1 MTHAPGVTGTP
12 DARRLQAE
20 LQFVTEL
27 CEIVAS
33 NAEMQPILDWIVH
46 KTTGLLSADE
56 GSIKLLEPE
65 AAGPSVRTIIRRE
78 TPGLSSGS
86 WPTAVSMSVMGFLL
100 HRGEALASAD
110 LPGDPRFSGLRG
122 ASGRVRAVL
131 AVPLKVGN
139 RITGMLAVT
148 QSEPGR
154 EWTAHDAQLLAI
166 VASNSAAVIEQARL
180 RVEALEK
187 QRLEAEMR
195 RTERELEQARQIQM
209 RLVPAGSLVVGPWQV
224 EGQVVPARMVGG
236 DAFNY
241 RELGNGRLGVAIADV
256 SGKGVPAALL
266 MANLQAS
273 LWAFCN
279 GRRPIPE
286 AIHFVNESVVRSAA
300 GSKFITFFYGEIDP
314 AAGTVAYVN
323 AGHNPP
329 MLRRR
334 DGRIEDLRA
343 GGLPLGIVEAA
354 DYEQGVA
361 EFRPGDS
368 LLMYSDGLSEAMDLA
383 QNEFGEDR
391 LRALWGEH
399 GARRPEEVIRLVF
412 DRIADFRGR
421 AGQSDDMTIVVVGAR
436 PA

>member
-27 CEIVAS
+27 CEVVAS
-33 NAEMQPILDWIVH
+33 NSELQPILDWIVQ

-56 GSIKLLEPE
+56 GSIKLLAPE
-65 AAGPSVRTIIRRE
+65 TAGPSVKTIIRRE
-78 TPGLSSGS
+78 SPGLSSGS
-86 WPTAVSMSVMGFLL
+86 WPQAVSMSVMGFLL
-100 HRGEALASAD
+100 HKGEALASPD
-110 LPGDPRFSGLRG
+110 LPGDSRFPGLRAG
-122 ASGRVRAVL
+122 SGRVRAVL

-148 QSEPGR
+148 QAEPGR
-154 EWTAHDAQLLAI
+154 EWTSHDAQLLAI
-166 VASNSAAVIEQARL
+166 VASNSAGVIEQARL
-180 RVEALEK
+180 RVQALQN
-187 QRLEAEMR
+187 QRLEEEMR

-209 RLVPAGSLVVGPWQV
+209 RLVPAGPLIVGPWQV
-224 EGQVVPARMVGG
+224 EGRVVPARLVGG

-241 RELGNGRLGVAIADV
+241 RELGNGRMGVAIADV

-279 GRRPIPE
+279 GRRAIPE
-286 AIHFVNESVVRSAA
+286 AIRFVNESVVRSAA
-300 GSKFITFFYGEIDP
+300 GGTFITLFYGEIDP
-314 AAGTVAYVN
+314 AAGTLSYVN
-323 AGHNPP
+323 AGHNFP

-334 DGRIEDLRA
+334 DGRVDVLRE
-343 GGLPLGIVEAA
+343 GGLPLGIVEDA

-361 EFRPGDS
+361 EFRLGES
-368 LLMYSDGLSEAMDLA
+368 LMMYSDGLSEALDLG

-399 GARRPEEVIRLVF
+399 GARPPQEVIHLMLE
-412 DRIADFRGR
+412 RISDFRGR
-421 AGQSDDMTIVVVGAR
+421 ASQNDDMTIVVVGAR